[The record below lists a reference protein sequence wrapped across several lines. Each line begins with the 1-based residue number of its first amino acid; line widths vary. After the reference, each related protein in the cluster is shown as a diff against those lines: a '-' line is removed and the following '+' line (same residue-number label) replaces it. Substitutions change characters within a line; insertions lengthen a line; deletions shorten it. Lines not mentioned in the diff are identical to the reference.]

1 MGYKILVAD
10 DEAHIL
16 HVLSMK
22 LHNAGYIVICAMDGE
37 EAMELCLSEEPDL
50 LITDNQMPY
59 MSGVELSSRIHQIAR
74 FAALP
79 TILVTARG
87 YDLGS
92 EELDAAGIG
101 LVLAKPFSP
110 REVLEHVKQFL
121 GAEHT
126 TSVAGAQ

>member
-22 LHNAGYIVICAMDGE
+22 LDNAGYTVVCAMDGE
-37 EAMELCLSEEPDL
+37 EALELCVSEKPDL

-59 MSGVELSSRIHQIAR
+59 MSGIELSAKVHQLEP
-74 FAALP
+74 FASLP
-79 TILVTARG
+79 TILLTARG
-87 YDLGS
+87 YDLGQ
-92 EELDAAGIG
+92 EELAAAGIG

-110 REVLEHVKQFL
+110 REVLEQVKQLL
-121 GAEHT
+121 GTEHT
-126 TSVAGAQ
+126 TVVTEVR

>member
-22 LHNAGYIVICAMDGE
+22 LQNAGYTVICAMDGE
-37 EAMELCLSEEPDL
+37 EALELCISEGPDL

-59 MSGVELSSRIHQIAR
+59 LSGIELSTRVHQIEQ
-74 FAALP
+74 FATLP
-79 TILVTARG
+79 TILLTARG

-92 EELDAAGIG
+92 EEIRAAGIG

-121 GAEHT
+121 GAEHAT
-126 TSVAGAQ
+126 AVEV